1 MEKFDGERKQRRKAV
16 SLTSLTCNHAKFF
29 FKQHFRAFLSDHPAG
44 LHVSYRHEYEES
56 TLSW

>member
-16 SLTSLTCNHAKFF
+16 SLTSLTCKFF
-29 FKQHFRAFLSDHPAG
+29 FKLEQHFRAFLSDHPAG